1 MFGQVFRE
9 ARRAKRLSGVQLA
22 KMAGCTQSAIS
33 QFEGGKRTALRR
45 ETVEKICG
53 ILGIEMPAEL
63 AEEPAGQGTAA
74 EPSRPAGSDQYPGT
88 GPSRPATEPYCPN
101 AGCISN
107 IPYVVDGALAFMPR
121 RQPDAGATYCP
132 WCGEVLLKD
141 CPQCDTPAT
150 RTAFCPNCG
159 AKRVDPPEGIPDP
172 MAWAEARRAEIAEI
186 ERLGRQ

>member
-53 ILGIEMPAEL
+53 ILEIEMPAEL
-63 AEEPAGQGTAA
+63 AAADEAAQSCGAGPSCPAVAA
-74 EPSRPAGSDQYPGT
+74 TSVQSRPA
-88 GPSRPATEPYCPN
+88 PAPYCPN
-101 AGCISN
+101 AGCLSN

-121 RQPDAGATYCP
+121 SQPDAGATYCP
-132 WCGEVLLKD
+132 WCGEVLLKE
-141 CPQCDTPAT
+141 CPRCEEPST

-159 AKRVDPPEGIPDP
+159 AKRVEPPEGIPDP